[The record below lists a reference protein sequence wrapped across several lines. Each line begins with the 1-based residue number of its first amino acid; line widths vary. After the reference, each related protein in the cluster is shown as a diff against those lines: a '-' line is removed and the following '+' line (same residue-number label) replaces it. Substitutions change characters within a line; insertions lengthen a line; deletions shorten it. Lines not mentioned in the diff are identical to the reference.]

1 MKNLKKAKAKA
12 SASPVN
18 KTLAGAAPAVP
29 VAPKKTNGA
38 TMAAKKHTIIGL
50 GELLW
55 DVFPHR
61 KELGGAPANFAYMTS
76 LLGDEGVVASRVGR
90 DRLGNSA
97 ARRLAKLGLSQEV
110 LQLDTAHP
118 TGTVQVT
125 LADDGQPKFEIAE
138 EVAWDHLEWTPQWQ
152 NLASRAA
159 AVCFGSLAQRAPNS
173 RKTIHEFLRAL
184 PPNALKV
191 FDVNLRQEFF
201 NVEILR
207 ESAELADIM
216 KVNHEE
222 LLHVA
227 LLLGYKTDSK
237 DAPAKWL
244 LKNCHLKL
252 VCVTEGP
259 HGSFLMAADGLHK
272 HPGFPTEVVDTVG
285 AGDAFTAA
293 LVHHYLRGASL
304 DEMNDA
310 ANRMGS
316 WVASQAGATPKPNVT
331 FLKTVRHRNA
341 QPLD

>member
-1 MKNLKKAKAKA
+1 MTNLKKAKAKDSAMSGA
-12 SASPVN
+12 SAHKAPTAASVSTT
-18 KTLAGAAPAVP
+18 KTKNAEMVEH
-29 VAPKKTNGA
+29 KN
-38 TMAAKKHTIIGL
+38 TIIGL

-55 DVFPHR
+55 DVFPNR
-61 KELGGAPANFAYMTS
+61 KELGGAPANFAYMVS
-76 LLGDEGVVASRVGR
+76 LLGEEGVVASRVGR

-97 ARRLAKLGLSQEV
+97 ARRLARLGLSQES
-110 LQLDTAHP
+110 LQLDTEHP
-118 TGTVQVT
+118 TGTVQIT
-125 LADDGQPKFEIAE
+125 LAEDGQPKFEFPP
-138 EVAWDHLEWTPQWQ
+138 EVAWDYLEFTPQWQ
-152 NLASRAA
+152 ALASRAA
-159 AVCFGSLAQRAPNS
+159 AVCFGSLAQRAANS
-173 RKTIHEFLRAL
+173 RKTIHAFLQAL
-184 PPNALKV
+184 PAKALKV

-201 NVEILR
+201 TAEILR
-207 ESAELADIM
+207 ESAQVADIM

-227 LLLGYKTDSK
+227 ILLGYKTDSK

-244 LKNCHLKL
+244 LEHCNLKL

-259 HGSFLMAADGLHK
+259 HGSFLMAEDGLHK

-331 FLKTVRHRNA
+331 FLKTVRHRSA